1 MSRHSYLLRMAWT
14 GMFLFLVQAYAF
26 SQTDRPRTPSKDIV
40 ELIHSDNLRHNQFLN
55 PDARILTGNVHLFHN
70 GIQMYCDSA
79 YQYETTN
86 SVEAFGH
93 VKIIQGDTLSLT
105 GDYLF
110 YDGNTQLAQV
120 RHNVVMTHRES
131 TLYTDSLNYDRLYNI
146 GYFFE
151 GGRLVDG
158 DNVLTSDWGEY
169 FLNTKEALFN
179 YNVHLTSPKFDLTS
193 DTLHYNTQ
201 TKWAEV
207 MGPSNIKDKE
217 NNIYTEHAYYNT
229 TSENVRLMDRSVVA
243 NKNGRQMVGDSISYD
258 KQSGMMRAFG
268 NVIYDDKA
276 NKNMLTGEYCQYNE
290 LTGQA
295 YATDKALLKDY
306 SNITDTLF
314 VHADTLRLF
323 TYNMDTDSVYRVL
336 HGYFHVRAYRS
347 DVQAVCD
354 SLVYNTKDSC
364 LTMYKD
370 PIVWNDNRQLLGEI
384 IEVFMKDS
392 TIDYGHVI
400 NQALSIEMLHDSTHY
415 NQIASREMFGY
426 FNEGELRET
435 EAVGNVQCVYYFQDD
450 KDSSLVN
457 MAYLETDTMR
467 MFMLNR
473 QLQSIWTCK
482 QNGVMYSITQIPPS
496 KDKLPMFAWFDYIR
510 PVDKYDI
517 FNWRG
522 KGKGQELKN
531 VNRRSAPLQFI
542 GPDGKV
548 TDKNT
553 IEAADTLPELL
564 DSVAVEAAD
573 SSAAAPTVAA
583 ETADVPVAGHEAV
596 PSGGE
601 DGDGQPA
608 DAPKAVPASEVKA
621 VKEE

>member
-1 MSRHSYLLRMAWT
+1 MSRHSYLLRLAWT
-14 GMFLFLVQAYAF
+14 GMLLILVQAYAF

-120 RHNVVMTHRES
+120 RHNVVMKHRES

-158 DNVLTSDWGEY
+158 DNILTSDWGEY

-229 TSENVRLMDRSVVA
+229 TTENVRLMDRSVVA
-243 NKNGRQMVGDSISYD
+243 NKNGRQMIGDSISYD

-268 NVIYDDKA
+268 NVIYDDKS

-306 SNITDTLF
+306 SNTTDTLF
-314 VHADTLRLF
+314 VHADTLRLY

-354 SLVYNTKDSC
+354 SLVYNTGIRR
-364 LTMYKD
+364 MAMFRD
-370 PIVWNDNRQLLGEI
+370 PIVWNNKQQLLGEEI
-384 IEVFMKDS
+384 YTFLNDS
-392 TIDYGHVI
+392 TIDSVRVE
-400 NQALSIEMLHDSTHY
+400 NQALLVEQFDSIHY
-415 NQIASREMFGY
+415 NQVTSQIMKSYFEKGEIRE
-426 FNEGELRET
+426 NQAE
-435 EAVGNVQCVYYFQDD
+435 GNVYVIYYPLDE
-450 KDSSLVN
+450 DSVIVGLN
-457 MAYLETDTMR
+457 YTETSQLR
-467 MFMLNR
+467 MFMENR
-473 QLQSIWTCK
+473 KLKRIWTPEAT
-482 QNGVMYSITQIPPS
+482 GTFYDVSIIPN
-496 KDKLPMFAWFDYIR
+496 DKLRLENFAWFDYIR
-510 PVDKYDI
+510 PRDKFDL
-517 FNWRG
+517 FEWRPKKAG
-522 KGKGQELKN
+522 TELKKQI
-531 VNRRSAPLQFI
+531 RRSAPLQTL
-542 GPDGKV
+542 GK
-548 TDKNT
+548 
-553 IEAADTLPELL
+553 
-564 DSVAVEAAD
+564 
-573 SSAAAPTVAA
+573 
-583 ETADVPVAGHEAV
+583 
-596 PSGGE
+596 
-601 DGDGQPA
+601 
-608 DAPKAVPASEVKA
+608 KA
-621 VKEE
+621 